1 MLSICFASNSAHKLA
16 EIREILGDQYA
27 VKSLADIGCHEELPE
42 EQTTLEGNSR
52 QKAEYVWQK
61 YGVNC
66 FADDTGLEV
75 LALNMEPGVYSARYA
90 GPQRSSQDN
99 INLLLQNLSGKEN
112 RTAQFRTSITLIL
125 DNNLFQFDGT
135 VQGKIAEEPQ
145 GDQGFGYDPVFI
157 PEGYTQTFAE
167 LNSGEKNKI
176 SHRGRAV
183 QQLVEYLHTA
193 LTDPKPLGERL

>member
-1 MLSICFASNSAHKLA
+1 MLQICFASNNAHKLA
-16 EIREILGDQYA
+16 EIREILGDQYE
-27 VKSLADIGCHEELPE
+27 VKSLAEIGCHEELPE

-90 GPQRSSQDN
+90 GPQRNSQDN
-99 INLLLQNLSGKEN
+99 IRLLLQNLAGKEN
-112 RTAQFRTSITLIL
+112 RVAQFRTSITLIL
-125 DNNLFQFDGT
+125 DSNLFQFDGV
-135 VQGKIAEEPQ
+135 VQGRIAEEPK
-145 GDQGFGYDPVFI
+145 GNQGFGYDPIFV
-157 PEGYTQTFAE
+157 PEGYSQTFAE
-167 LNSGEKNKI
+167 LSSSEKNKI

-183 QQLVEYLHTA
+183 QQLAEYLHIA
-193 LTDPKPLGERL
+193 LTDPKPLGERP

>member
-1 MLSICFASNSAHKLA
+1 MLTICFASNNAHKLA
-16 EIREILGDQYA
+16 EIQEILGNQFD

-52 QKAEYVWQK
+52 QKAEYVWQN

-99 INLLLQNLSGKEN
+99 IQLLLKNLEGKEN
-112 RTAQFRTSITLIL
+112 RAAQFRTSITLIL
-125 DNNLFQFDGT
+125 DNNLFQFDGI
-135 VQGKIAEEPQ
+135 VQGQITEEPR
-145 GDQGFGYDPVFI
+145 GTQGFGYDPIFI
-157 PEGYTQTFAE
+157 PEGYSQTFAE
-167 LNSGEKNKI
+167 MDSAEKNRI

-183 QQLVEYLHTA
+183 QQLAQYLNAA
-193 LTDPKPLGERL
+193 LTDPKPLGERP

>member
-1 MLSICFASNSAHKLA
+1 MPTICFASNNEHKLA
-16 EIREILGDQYA
+16 EIREILGEQFD
-27 VKSLADIGCHEELPE
+27 VKSLQDIGCHEELPE

-52 QKAEYVWQK
+52 QKAEFVRQK

-99 INLLLQNLSGKEN
+99 INLLLQNLAGKEN
-112 RTAQFRTSITLIL
+112 RAAQFRTSITLIL
-125 DNNLFQFDGT
+125 DNNLFQFDGV
-135 VQGKIAEEPQ
+135 VQGHIAEQPSGQ
-145 GDQGFGYDPVFI
+145 AGFGYDPIFI
-157 PEGYTQTFAE
+157 PQGYTQTFAE
-167 LNSGEKNKI
+167 MNSAEKNRI

-183 QQLVEYLHTA
+183 AQLAEYLHA
-193 LTDPKPLGERL
+193 HLEDPKPLGEK

>member
-1 MLSICFASNSAHKLA
+1 MLSICFASNNAHKLA
-16 EIREILGDQYA
+16 EIREILGNQYD
-27 VKSLADIGCHEELPE
+27 VKSLEDIGCHEELPE

-61 YGVNC
+61 FGVNC

-90 GPQRSSQDN
+90 GSQRSSQDN
-99 INLLLQNLSGKEN
+99 IQLLLQNLAGKEN
-112 RTAQFRTSITLIL
+112 RAAQFRTSITLIL
-125 DNNLFQFDGT
+125 DSNMFQFDG
-135 VQGKIAEEPQ
+135 VIQGKISEEPK
-145 GDQGFGYDPVFI
+145 GDQGFGYDPIFI

-167 LNSGEKNKI
+167 LNSIEKNKI

-183 QQLVEYLHTA
+183 QQLVEYLHIA
-193 LTDPKPLGERL
+193 LTDPKPLGERP

>member
-1 MLSICFASNSAHKLA
+1 MLSICFASNNAHKLA
-16 EIREILGDQYA
+16 EIREILGDQYD
-27 VKSLADIGCHEELPE
+27 VKSLADIGCHKELPE

-90 GPQRSSQDN
+90 GPQRDSQEN
-99 INLLLQNLSGKEN
+99 MQLLLQNLAGKEN
-112 RTAQFRTSITLIL
+112 RAAQFRTSITLIL
-125 DNNLFQFDGT
+125 DSNMFQFDGV
-135 VQGKIAEEPQ
+135 VQGKIAEEPK
-145 GDQGFGYDPVFI
+145 GNLGFGYDPIFI

-167 LNSGEKNKI
+167 LESAEKNKI

-183 QQLVEYLHTA
+183 QQLVEYLHIA
-193 LTDPKPLGERL
+193 LTDPKPLGERS